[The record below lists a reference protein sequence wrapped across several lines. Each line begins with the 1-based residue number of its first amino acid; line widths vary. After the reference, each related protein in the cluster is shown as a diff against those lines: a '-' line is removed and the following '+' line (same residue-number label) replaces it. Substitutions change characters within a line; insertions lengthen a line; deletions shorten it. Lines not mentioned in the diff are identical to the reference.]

1 MNMKINDIG
10 RLIDNLAE
18 NEEKRLIEIR
28 RDIHAHPEIGF
39 EVERTAGVV
48 ARELARLGI
57 EHRTG
62 VGRTG
67 VVGYIEGG
75 QPGPTLLLRA
85 DMDALPI
92 HEETGLPYA
101 STFDG
106 RMHACGHDLHTSTLI
121 GVAAVLKEIAPR
133 LSGNVKLMFQPAE
146 ETPDSG
152 ALAMIGD
159 GVLDGVDM
167 ALGFHNHPD
176 ERTGTFSYIDGD
188 ANGSSDEFEIVIHAQ
203 SGHAA
208 HPNQAIDP
216 IVAAAH
222 LVLALQSIVS
232 REVDPMRPAVL
243 TVGAIHAGDAHNIIP
258 ETCSLMGTVRCQ
270 DRETRLAIDKAV
282 HRQCRA
288 LEDMLRV
295 KCDVNYMRNLPS
307 LHHDGKIVSTVMDA
321 IADHFGKD
329 AVQKRHPSLGAE
341 DFSLVGEKVPAFQL
355 GIGSGAEGRR
365 DFLHNSDYQPDEA
378 CIKLGVVALASA
390 AVRLLDGSPAR

>member
-222 LVLALQSIVS
+222 LVMSRSGASTVS
-232 REVDPMRPAVL
+232 EIAAIGRPALLVPFPHALDHDQAANAAALSAAGGAQVVRQSEL
-243 TVGAIHAGDAHNIIP
+243 TPQRLTQMLLSAMNEPARLESEAKAAKGVGKPDAA
-258 ETCSLMGTVRCQ
+258 
-270 DRETRLAIDKAV
+270 RLLADLA
-282 HRQCRA
+282 
-288 LEDMLRV
+288 E
-295 KCDVNYMRNLPS
+295 
-307 LHHDGKIVSTVMDA
+307 A
-321 IADHFGKD
+321 IASGRT
-329 AVQKRHPSLGAE
+329 VQQFR
-341 DFSLVGEKVPAFQL
+341 
-355 GIGSGAEGRR
+355 EGNR
-365 DFLHNSDYQPDEA
+365 P
-378 CIKLGVVALASA
+378 
-390 AVRLLDGSPAR
+390 